1 MYYFTNNLT
10 KSIAYLQTIE
20 IQFIS
25 LFAQLVFAKGCKSFL
40 KQMEYSS
47 LMNILL
53 YLWMEFL
60 YFLKK
65 ENVYKYICVYLEIRR
80 KDSFTFIYFI

>member
-10 KSIAYLQTIE
+10 KCIVYLRTNRDTIY
-20 IQFIS
+20 IIVRK
-25 LFAQLVFAKGCKSFL
+25 LVFAKRCKSFF

-53 YLWMEFL
+53 YLWMEFF
-60 YFLKK
+60 YRIKK
-65 ENVYKYICVYLEIRR
+65 QKKDETTILHSYI
-80 KDSFTFIYFI
+80 SFSY